1 MTKISGQ
8 RSVVRNQRAD
18 IMSKDAR
25 SAERF
30 LYALF
35 VTVVKP
41 ISDLRLLL
49 SGLCAVLLVLCVSA
63 EAQQPKN
70 VPRIGYLSP
79 FTPSASAALLE
90 AFRQGLRELG
100 YVEGRNISI
109 DYRWAE
115 GTPDRFPA
123 LAAELI
129 SLRVDVIVTQS
140 NQAVAALQQ
149 ATRTIPIVVVAMGDP
164 VGSGFVASLARPGG
178 NITGFSNLAEE
189 LAGKWLELLKE
200 AAPKLSRVAVL
211 AVSQTTAHRTFWA
224 EIQGVAQTLKVT
236 PQRVEIAGPDEIEHA
251 LTSLVG
257 GRPQGLIVLPHA
269 VTFDRRTQI
278 VALAAK
284 HHLPGMYSASLY
296 VEAGGLMS
304 YGTSLTDL
312 SRRTA
317 TYVDKIL
324 KGTKPADLPVEQP
337 VKFELVIN
345 LKAAEQIGLTIP
357 PNVLA
362 RADKVIR

>member
-1 MTKISGQ
+1 MN
-8 RSVVRNQRAD
+8 RSKQGGMAIRA
-18 IMSKDAR
+18 I
-25 SAERF
+25 
-30 LYALF
+30 
-35 VTVVKP
+35 V
-41 ISDLRLLL
+41 
-49 SGLCAVLLVLCVSA
+49 VLLVGLTLPSVGLA
-63 EAQQPKN
+63 EAQQPKK
-70 VPRIGYLSP
+70 VPRIGYLGP
-79 FTPSASAALLE
+79 FAPSASAALLE
-90 AFRQGLRELG
+90 AFRQGLSELG
-100 YVEGRNISI
+100 YVEGRNIFI

-140 NQAVAALQQ
+140 NPAVEALQQ

-164 VGSGFVASLARPGG
+164 VGSGFVDSIARPGG
-178 NITGFSNLAEE
+178 NITGFSNLAEQ

-200 AAPKLSRVAVL
+200 AVPKVSRLAVL

-224 EIQGVAQTLKVT
+224 EIQSAAQALKVT
-236 PQRVEIAGPDEIEHA
+236 PQRIEVAGPDEIEDA
-251 LTSLVG
+251 FASLIK

-284 HHLPGMYSASLY
+284 HRLPGMFSASLY

-304 YGTSLTDL
+304 YGTSLIDL
-312 SRRTA
+312 SRRAA

-324 KGTKPADLPVEQP
+324 KGANPADLPVEQP
-337 VKFELVIN
+337 KKFELVIN
-345 LKAAEQIGLTIP
+345 LKTAKQIGLTIP

-362 RADKVIR
+362 RADKVIK